1 MGKKPL
7 DQKYW
12 NIHKMCMDCSIKY
25 QNELKITGYWP
36 QYVFSFVRDKLVAY
50 CDQAIE
56 FYEQI
61 KNQTKREVVINDQ
74 GDTEEW
80 ALDNYEQ
87 FESIANKLIQEIK
100 QYKEQALLYFQE
112 QILNA
117 KKQRQEKENIAKNT

>member
-1 MGKKPL
+1 MGKKQL

-25 QNELKITGYWP
+25 QGELKVSGYWP
-36 QYVFSFVRDKLVAY
+36 EYVFGFMKDKLVSY

-74 GDTEEW
+74 GDTQEW

-100 QYKEQALLYFQE
+100 QFKQQALLYFQE
-112 QILNA
+112 QIMNA
-117 KKQRQEKENIAKNT
+117 KDQRQKTHSIEENN

>member
-1 MGKKPL
+1 MTTKKNCWE
-7 DQKYW
+7 K
-12 NIHKMCMDCSIKY
+12 
-25 QNELKITGYWP
+25 TG
-36 QYVFSFVRDKLVAY
+36 LT
-50 CDQAIE
+50 IL
-56 FYEQI
+56 QI